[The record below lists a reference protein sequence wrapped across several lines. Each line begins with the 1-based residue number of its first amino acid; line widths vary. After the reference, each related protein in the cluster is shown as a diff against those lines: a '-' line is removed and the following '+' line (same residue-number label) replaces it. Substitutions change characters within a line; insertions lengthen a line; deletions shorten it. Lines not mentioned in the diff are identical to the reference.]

1 MVKGTMVLICED
13 GGIKIIMTPKEIQE
27 RNKEIVQAFIKTLI
41 ILKELEI

>member
-1 MVKGTMVLICED
+1 
-13 GGIKIIMTPKEIQE
+13 MTPKEIQE